1 MNWNLRFI
9 FIHSWKREL
18 SFKLFQHLR
27 IKIGWWRGDQRAK
40 LFWWITLIGW
50 WSFKNLKNSVAT
62 AKWSFSIIG
71 PAPWSPAHSS
81 PANYSVQKCFVS
93 IPVRLRPEIV
103 KDSWIA
109 LDISR
114 GANKWHNERKVCLM
128 KLNAKDM

>member
-1 MNWNLRFI
+1 MVKRRPESKTFLMNYTHRMMI
-9 FIHSWKREL
+9 FQ
-18 SFKLFQHLR
+18 KLEKFSR
-27 IKIGWWRGDQRAK
+27 NCKMI
-40 LFWWITLIGW
+40 
-50 WSFKNLKNSVAT
+50 
-62 AKWSFSIIG
+62 SIIG

-114 GANKWHNERKVCLM
+114 GANKYHNERKVCLM
-128 KLNAKDM
+128 KLNAKDMYKVF